1 MQEKIL
7 EEINTLLLEKDSA
20 KLKETLAGENPVDI
34 AEIFCHLDEKIVP
47 RLYRLLPK
55 SLAAEVFIEMP
66 SDLKE
71 ALIASFADREITE
84 TMSELFYDDAADLI
98 EELPA
103 GVVKRILANTPQ
115 KDRAEI
121 NKLLKFEE
129 DTAGSIMTT
138 EFVNLRT
145 DMTVGAALDY
155 IRAVAPDKETVYTC
169 YVISADRK
177 LLGLVT
183 ALTLLTADVGKTI
196 GELMETNVIFA
207 TTATDKEEVAA
218 LIRKYDFLA
227 LPIVDSEERLVGIV
241 TVDDAV
247 DVMQEE
253 AEEDFAKMAAITP
266 SETPYLK
273 TSPFSIYKTRIPW
286 LLLLMIS
293 ATFTSMII
301 SSFENA
307 LAAQVILTMFIP
319 MLMDTGGNC
328 GSQASVTVIRALS
341 LGEVGWKDVLR
352 VLAKEV
358 AVAALCGLTLSVVA
372 FIKLMTV
379 DNFLSGG
386 IAPLVAFTVAMTL
399 LCTVIVAK
407 LIGAFLP
414 IAARKIGLDPAVVA
428 SPMITT
434 LVDAMSL
441 LVYFSLAKALLGL

>member
-1 MQEKIL
+1 
-7 EEINTLLLEKDSA
+7 
-20 KLKETLAGENPVDI
+20 LAGENPVDI
-34 AEIFCHLDEKIVP
+34 AEIFAELDEKVVP

-84 TMSELFYDDAADLI
+84 TMSELFYDDAADLM

-129 DTAGSIMTT
+129 DSAGSIMTT

-145 DMTVGAALDY
+145 EMTVGAALDY
-155 IRAVAPDKETVYTC
+155 IRAVAPEKETVYTC

-177 LLGLVT
+177 LLGYIT
-183 ALTLLTADVGKTI
+183 ALTLLTADADKTV
-196 GELMETNVIFA
+196 GELMDTHVIFA
-207 TTATDKEEVAA
+207 TTSTDKEEVAA
-218 LIRKYDFLA
+218 MIRKYDFLA

-273 TSPFSIYKTRIPW
+273 TSPFAIYKTRIPW

-328 GSQASVTVIRALS
+328 GAQASVTVIRALS
-341 LGEVGWKDVLR
+341 LGEVGWKSLFR
-352 VLAKEV
+352 VLAKEISV
-358 AVAALCGLTLSVVA
+358 AVLCGLTLSAVA
-372 FIKLMTV
+372 FVKLMTV
-379 DNFLSGG
+379 DNLLTGG
-386 IAPLVAFTVAMTL
+386 IDPFIAFTVALTL
-399 LCTVIVAK
+399 LCTVVAAK

-414 IAARKIGLDPAVVA
+414 IAARKVGLDPAVVA